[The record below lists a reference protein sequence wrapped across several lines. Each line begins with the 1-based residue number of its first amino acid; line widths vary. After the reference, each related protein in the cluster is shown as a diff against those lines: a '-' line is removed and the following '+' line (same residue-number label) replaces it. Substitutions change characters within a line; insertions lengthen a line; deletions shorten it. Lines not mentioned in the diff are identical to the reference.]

1 MCPACQMRLAINAHC
16 PRCRDTN
23 GPCIYCM
30 SCANLL
36 QVGRR
41 IRMQATTRDQFGN
54 PAGMIMYYECVP
66 AIAAPTGKDSPM
78 PHDLMHARML
88 RARAQQ
94 AEEDRRERL
103 NQLSAE
109 PKPRPDTVLSIEEA
123 DLLAQA
129 HHYAEG
135 EVIGL
140 KRLGGYSDSHQVL
153 WYVNGNVVADARF
166 DRVLNPHDPSVPV
179 GTPTG
184 WSVQAGRRIGRD
196 EVA

>member
-1 MCPACQMRLAINAHC
+1 
-16 PRCRDTN
+16 
-23 GPCIYCM
+23 
-30 SCANLL
+30 
-36 QVGRR
+36 
-41 IRMQATTRDQFGN
+41 MQATTRDQFGN